1 MATQGW
7 NVDDVADTI
16 LFLEAPAVGV
26 NNIVVTQYAANAQ
39 GGTDAFAL
47 GAWSDE
53 YGWPSEVEFFSDRL
67 WYAGTPR
74 DPQTIW
80 GSQIGD
86 YSNFGKSTPIVDSDS
101 ITFTINA
108 RQVNAVMDL
117 VPLTEMLLFTKGGE
131 FLMTGGQ
138 DDVVTPTSISIRP
151 QSYLGTGGLQ
161 AKVVGDTAVFVREQG
176 SRVFDVGYRY
186 ESEGYRPTDLSVWAE
201 HLVEGRTLL
210 RMEWMP
216 APWALLW
223 FVRDDGVMLGCT
235 YMPEQEV
242 IGWHR
247 HDTASDI
254 DEDGTD
260 AFLDVVCLP
269 GTEQTETHAL
279 VTRVVNGV
287 TETYL
292 EELAE
297 GTVDDIRDW
306 FYLDSGLTYDGRND
320 TATTLTLTGG
330 LNWDEL
336 ETLVLTASAVAG
348 INDGAGFL
356 AGDVGDAFT
365 LSIDVLETDAG
376 TGETSTVTYHV
387 TVQVEAVTSTTV
399 AEVVPIGT
407 VPSQLR
413 EVATDDW
420 TFNRDTITG
429 LWHLEGR
436 EVVILADASV
446 HPTRVVASG
455 QITLDA
461 PYGVVHVGLPYVAHI
476 ETLEINAQGQSVRDA
491 KKIIHEVSLLLRNA
505 RGLKVGTKLDL
516 LDEVAQREFEA
527 WGAPTQPTTGVVRA
541 KVSSQWGENEGVFH
555 VVSDDPLPCE
565 ILALVPKAMVS
576 G

>member
-16 LFLEAPAVGV
+16 TFLEAPALGV
-26 NNIVVTQYAANAQ
+26 NNIVVKQYAANAS

-67 WYAGTPR
+67 WFAGTPR

-80 GSQIGD
+80 GSQ
-86 YSNFGKSTPIVDSDS
+86 IVDSDS

-138 DDVVTPTSISIRP
+138 DNVVTPTTIAVRP

-161 AKVVGDTAVFVREQG
+161 AKVVGDTAIFVREQG
-176 SRVFDVGYRY
+176 SRVFDIGYRY

-216 APWALLW
+216 APWAVLW

-247 HDTASDI
+247 HDTARDL
-254 DEDGTD
+254 EGDGVD
-260 AFLDVVCLP
+260 AFIDAVCLP
-269 GTEQTETHAL
+269 GASQTETHVL

-297 GTVDDIRDW
+297 GSVDDIRDW
-306 FYLDSGLTYDGRND
+306 FYLDSGLTYDGRNGA
-320 TATTLTLTGG
+320 ATTLTLSGG
-330 LNWDEL
+330 TDWSEL
-336 ETLVLTASAVAG
+336 ETLTLTANATTG
-348 INDGAGFL
+348 INEGAGFQSS
-356 AGDVGDAFT
+356 DVGDAFT

-376 TGETSTVTYHV
+376 TGETTLETYEV
-387 TVQVEAVTSTTV
+387 TVQITAVTSSTV
-399 AEVVPIGT
+399 ASVVSTGD

-413 EVATDDW
+413 DVATADW
-420 TFNRDTITG
+420 TFKRDTITG

-436 EVVILADASV
+436 EVVILGDASV
-446 HPTRVVASG
+446 HPVRVVADG
-455 QITLDA
+455 EITLDA
-461 PYGVVHVGLPYVAHI
+461 PYGVVHVGLPFVAQI
-476 ETLEINAQGQSVRDA
+476 ETLEINAQGASVRDA
-491 KKIIHEVSLLLRNA
+491 KKIIHEVSLLLRNT
-505 RGLKVGTKLDL
+505 RGIKVGTKLDL
-516 LDEVAQREFEA
+516 LDEVAQREFES
-527 WGAPTQPTTGVVRA
+527 WGAPTQPATGVVKE